1 MCRDLVLSLRL
12 SLVTIVGMIG
22 HTKACLI
29 IDEQWDGRS
38 RFDIIEFLFS
48 LSVCLIERVL
58 QEPVHCSFIHR
69 WIFAL
74 LARLLQQDPSLD
86 LLLR

>member
-1 MCRDLVLSLRL
+1 MIVPYSELSQRNVPRF
-12 SLVTIVGMIG
+12 STIVGMMIG

-58 QEPVHCSFIHR
+58 H
-69 WIFAL
+69 
-74 LARLLQQDPSLD
+74 
-86 LLLR
+86 